1 MWSFRKIIFKI
12 VFDNI
17 VIRKLLTI
25 FSIVTSSSIVIILLL
40 VFTLKVKELTAPAFL
55 NEYIGKEIR
64 SLFVENRF
72 EFDRIQISLDEKFKP
87 KIIATD
93 VTIFDD
99 PNNLP
104 FLEISKIELGLSLES
119 LFSGKF
125 SLSTVSADGLIVG
138 SENLSDATVQAMKDS
153 GLPML
158 NYHGEEGYVGD
169 INNFYDSILEGKAEA
184 VS

>member
-1 MWSFRKIIFKI
+1 MWSFHKIIFKI

-25 FSIVTSSSIVIILLL
+25 FSIFISSSIVIILLL

-55 NEYIGKEIR
+55 NEFIGKEIR

-138 SENLSDATVQAMKDS
+138 VIRNRSGVYSLKLGDNLLSSSGDSDLVALTTT
-153 GLPML
+153 
-158 NYHGEEGYVGD
+158 
-169 INNFYDSILEGKAEA
+169 A
-184 VS
+184 VSYTHLTLPTILPV